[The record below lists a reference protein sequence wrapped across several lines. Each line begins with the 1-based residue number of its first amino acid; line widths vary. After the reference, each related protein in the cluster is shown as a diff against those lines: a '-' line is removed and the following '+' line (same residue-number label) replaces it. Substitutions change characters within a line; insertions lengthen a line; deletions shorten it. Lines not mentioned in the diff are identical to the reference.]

1 MKTPYKIALVVIIL
15 LCFGFF
21 IRATDWSGV
30 LESVQK
36 VGVNFL
42 FLLFVTYV
50 SAWLGVLGWRYCLP
64 KDSKHV
70 TALQLFWIRMI
81 GENIAI
87 LNPTSVIGGEAAK
100 IYMLSDLGVNRRQA
114 LHSIILSRAIMII
127 SQIFMLSIAGIAFL
141 SLTTSTFSW
150 PHLEW
155 LQIAGGVVLIVGL
168 VMVLRGGYFRKG
180 VKKVLVRLRLLDFYR
195 RTYTFLAEL
204 WLELQAFYRENRRAM
219 FLSFLFCCLHW
230 IAGSLEF
237 YFILLFLG
245 VKTTVFKALLVDMGV
260 IVFKTAGGFIPGQI
274 GIEEYGNKV
283 MLSIIGIAGDTI
295 WITAS
300 ILRRSRQLCWIVVG
314 LLMYFI
320 RFHGKPAILPSE
332 EPQH

>member
-1 MKTPYKIALVVIIL
+1 MKTPYKIALVVIVL
-15 LCFGFF
+15 LCFAFF
-21 IRATDWSGV
+21 IRATNWSGV
-30 LESVQK
+30 LASVQK
-36 VGVNFL
+36 VGINFL
-42 FLLFVTYV
+42 FLLFVTYL

-64 KDSKHV
+64 KESKRV
-70 TALQLFWIRMI
+70 SGLQLFWIRMI

-100 IYMLSDLGVNRRQA
+100 IYMLTDLGVNRKEA

-127 SQIFMLSIAGIAFL
+127 SQIFMLSIAGISFWI
-141 SLTTSTFSW
+141 LTVHSFSW
-150 PHLEW
+150 PHVDW
-155 LQIAGGVVLIVGL
+155 LQFLIFMVLSIGL
-168 VMVLRGGYFRKG
+168 VMVLRGAYFRRG
-180 VKKVLVRLRLLDFYR
+180 VKKSLKALRLLDFYR
-195 RTYTFLAEL
+195 RTYSFLAAL
-204 WLELQAFYRENRRAM
+204 WLELRAFYLGNRRAM

-245 VKTTVFKALLVDMGV
+245 VKTTVAKALLVDMGV
-260 IVFKTAGGFIPGQI
+260 IVFKSAGGFIPGQI

-283 MLSIIGIAGDTI
+283 MLSIIGVAGDTI

-300 ILRRSRQLCWIVVG
+300 ILRRARQLCWIVAG

-320 RFHGKPAILPSE
+320 RFHGKPAIPPS
-332 EPQH
+332 

>member
-1 MKTPYKIALVVIIL
+1 MKTPYKIALIVIIL

-42 FLLFVTYV
+42 FLLFITYI

-64 KDSKHV
+64 KESKAV
-70 TALQLFWIRMI
+70 SGLQLFWIRMI

-87 LNPTSVIGGEAAK
+87 LNPTSMIGGEAAK
-100 IYMLSDLGVNRRQA
+100 IYMLTDLGVNRRQA

-127 SQIFMLSIAGIAFL
+127 SQIFMLSIAGISFL
-141 SLTTSTFSW
+141 SLTIHAFSW
-150 PHLEW
+150 PHFDW
-155 LQIAGGVVLIVGL
+155 LRLAVAVGFLIGL
-168 VMVLRGGYFRKG
+168 VMVLRGAYFRSG
-180 VKKVLVRLRLLDFYR
+180 VKKLLYRLRLLNFYY
-195 RTYTFLAEL
+195 RTNSILAEL
-204 WLELQAFYRENRRAM
+204 WLELRAFYRGNRRAM

-245 VKTTVFKALLVDMGV
+245 VKTTIFKALLVDMGV
-260 IVFKTAGGFIPGQI
+260 IVFKSAGGFIPGQI

-283 MLSIIGIAGDTI
+283 MLSIIGVAGDTI

-300 ILRRSRQLCWIVVG
+300 ILRRARQLCWIVVG
-314 LLMYFI
+314 LLVYFI
-320 RFHGKPAILPSE
+320 RFHGKPAIQASE
-332 EPQH
+332 DPQN